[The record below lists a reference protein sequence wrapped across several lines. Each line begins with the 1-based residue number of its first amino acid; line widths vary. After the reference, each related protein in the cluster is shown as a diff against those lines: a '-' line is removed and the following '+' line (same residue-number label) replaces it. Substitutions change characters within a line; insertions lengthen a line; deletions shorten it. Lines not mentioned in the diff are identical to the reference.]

1 MRRIKS
7 LDDNVDEEAPLK
19 LGSHH
24 HHHEREEPS
33 IKPKKRNL
41 NVDAATIHIL
51 GDLLNSVGV
60 IIAALIVYK
69 WPSLWWVDP
78 LCTYFFAFIV
88 LWTTRMVFWECVV
101 LILESVP
108 KHLEISTIKNK
119 LKGIRGVKAVHNVHI
134 WSISNDRTSFM
145 CHLEIY

>member
-1 MRRIKS
+1 MDIVEDS
-7 LDDNVDEEAPLK
+7 VA
-19 LGSHH
+19 HV
-24 HHHEREEPS
+24 
-33 IKPKKRNL
+33 KKKVRNL

-101 LILESVP
+101 LILETVP
-108 KHLEISTIKNK
+108 KHLDIKTIKSK
-119 LKGIRGVKAVHNVHI
+119 LKSIRGVRAVHNVHI

-145 CHLEIY
+145 CHLEIYQSMNGQQ